1 MVEAKIGVIGGSG
14 LYQIEGLSDVEEV
27 ALNTPFGEPSDVITL
42 GTLQSVRV
50 AFLPR
55 HGRGHHISPAELPAR
70 ANIYALKSLGVE
82 HIISISAVGSLK
94 EDIHPLDMVVPD
106 QLIDRTGSRPNTF
119 FGQGLV
125 AHIGFADPFCP
136 TLSRLLYETA
146 RKTRANVHQGGTC
159 VVIEGPSFSTR
170 AESFLYRSW
179 GASVVGMTALPEARL
194 AREAEIC
201 YATLAFVTDYDCW
214 HQSQESVTVEMV
226 IANLQRSVE
235 IAKNTVK
242 TAVSQIPKRR
252 ECQCATALKDAIIT
266 SPEHVPAYLKK
277 DLALLI
283 GKYVK

>member
-14 LYQIEGLSDVEEV
+14 LYQIEGLSNIEEV

-94 EDIHPLDMVVPD
+94 EDIHPLDLVVPD

-125 AHIGFADPFCP
+125 AHVGFADPFCL

-266 SPEHVPAYLKK
+266 SPEHIPAYLKK